1 MVELDSRNCNSEI
14 LKSFEPLVKFLSM
27 SLGDWCEVVLHD
39 ISNVEHSIIA
49 IENGMVSGRE
59 IGGPLTDL
67 AIRALNEGWYR
78 ENNYIVNYQGRRVD
92 GRPTRSCTFFIKDSF
107 GNLLGMLC
115 LNFDI
120 EGIVKAST
128 ILRSLAEGVPANN
141 AGRVKATEANAFV
154 ERFPDSIDQLM
165 EQLLD
170 GVLTGYEIPLE
181 RLTMEEK
188 IQIVQALKKKGFFML
203 KGSVTEVA
211 SRLRISEASVYRYIN
226 DNVTKEEGI

>member
-1 MVELDSRNCNSEI
+1 MVELDSKNCNGEI

-39 ISNVEHSIIA
+39 TSNVEHSIIA
-49 IENGMVSGRE
+49 IENGVVTGRK
-59 IGGPLTDL
+59 IGGPLTDV
-67 AIRALNEGWYR
+67 AIRALNEGWYK
-78 ENNYIVNYQGRRVD
+78 ENDYIVNYQGRRVD

-120 EGIVKAST
+120 EGILKAST
-128 ILRSLAEGVPANN
+128 ILRSLAEGVVAND
-141 AGRVKATEANAFV
+141 AGTVKANEADAFV
-154 ERFPDSIDQLM
+154 ERFPDSIDELK

-170 GVLTGYEIPLE
+170 GVLAGYDIPSE

-188 IQIVQALKKKGFFML
+188 IQIVQALKKKGFFVL
-203 KGSVTEVA
+203 KGAVNEVA

-226 DNVTKEEGI
+226 ENVTKREGF